1 MRRTVLFA
9 AFAAAVLFSCTRE
22 EQPAHA
28 PASASDTGFG
38 FAPELTSESETVYT
52 LVAGFEQEAESRTV
66 LSVNDD
72 TGSASVLW
80 TAGDSFKMYGPKNGG
95 IYVATY
101 TTQQSGASAN
111 FSTNASVGSPCYSL
125 YPTAR
130 ASGAGSINGQLVLIT
145 PVPSQQTAVAGGVQN
160 GLNTAVAYSAS
171 QTANLTFHNVLSY
184 IRFRISGAAV
194 SSVTKVIFDA
204 GTTIAGDMSV
214 FDMASG
220 TPNPNFS
227 VNWSSVVEERSSK
240 ITLTGTFEAGRD
252 YFIALAPC
260 SVNGFNMIF
269 EDAEGHRIRR
279 HSDKSMTFQ
288 RSLIQDFGT
297 IGIGDAFPTA
307 DTGEGLIK
315 YRTATLGARPV
326 DICVISEGF
335 RTEELP
341 LFVELAENAI
351 GFLFNV
357 EPFKTYKDYFN
368 VYFMKVPSAESGASI
383 TDGNHNII
391 TARDTYFGARWG
403 AGRNEY
409 DDMEADEST
418 VYGYVSEHC
427 PEILAGT
434 HTINEV
440 PVLMIIN
447 DSRYGGINH
456 VSSNGRSYCMAPY
469 TDNGGSL
476 TWMYPSTVPV
486 DDLGPDAGARARTA
500 ADLAEVGTNTGD
512 WRNTMLHEFGG
523 HCFGRLGDEY
533 WGTNYYNPPKS
544 VNGHN
549 WPVPI
554 ALNVTENRDNP
565 TWKAE
570 LLDIQDQLVALDPHY
585 GRIGVF
591 QGAGTEIFNKWRSEK
606 ISCMIDNRRYFSAWQ
621 RILIVKRIMQLAG
634 ETYSAESFF
643 ANDYTVDPVRDEEAN
658 AVMGHTGVDAPRLVP
673 MLPPPVLHED

>member
-1 MRRTVLFA
+1 MKRILLFA
-9 AFAAAVLFSCTRE
+9 AFAAALLFSCTRE
-22 EQPAHA
+22 EQPSNA
-28 PASASDTGFG
+28 PASASDPVSDFVCDLG
-38 FAPELTSESETVYT
+38 PESETEYS
-52 LVAGFEQEAESRTV
+52 LIAGFEGAEESSRSTLSLDDATSLATV
-66 LSVNDD
+66 V
-72 TGSASVLW
+72 W
-80 TAGDSFKMYGPKNGG
+80 TAGDTFNMFGNGS
-95 IYVATY
+95 YAPY
-101 TTQQSGASAN
+101 STTQSGP
-111 FSTNASVGSPCYSL
+111 SVTFTTRYSVSGPCYCL
-125 YPTAR
+125 YPAQASPR
-130 ASGAGSINGQLVLIT
+130 AGTLDGVFHLIASL
-145 PVPSQQTAVAGGVQN
+145 PSNQTAVAGGIAN
-160 GLNTAVAYSAS
+160 GLNIATAYSTS
-171 QTANLTFHNVLSY
+171 QTANLTFKSVPSY
-184 IRFRISGAAV
+184 IRFRLSGGAV
-194 SSVTKVIFDA
+194 SSVKKVTFDA
-204 GTTIAGDMSV
+204 GTLVAGDLTIDV
-214 FDMASG
+214 G
-220 TPNPNFS
+220 TDGVPDVSFKY
-227 VNWSSVVEERSSK
+227 NWSNPVVERSNK
-240 ITLTGTFEAGRD
+240 IILSGDFVAGVD
-252 YFIALAPC
+252 YLIALAPC
-260 SVNGFNMIF
+260 TVNGFNMIF

-288 RSLIQDFGT
+288 RSQIQDFGT
-297 IGIGDAFPTA
+297 IGLGDAFPSA
-307 DTGEGLIK
+307 DTGEGMIQ
-315 YRTATLGARPV
+315 YRTATMGARPV

-341 LFVELAENAI
+341 FFVELAENAV

-434 HTINEV
+434 HTIDEV

-476 TWMYPSTVPV
+476 TWMYPGTVPV

-533 WGTNYYNPPKS
+533 WGTKYYSTPQP

-658 AVMGHTGVDAPRLVP
+658 PVMGHTGVDEPRLVP
-673 MLPPPVLHED
+673 LLPPPVLHEE